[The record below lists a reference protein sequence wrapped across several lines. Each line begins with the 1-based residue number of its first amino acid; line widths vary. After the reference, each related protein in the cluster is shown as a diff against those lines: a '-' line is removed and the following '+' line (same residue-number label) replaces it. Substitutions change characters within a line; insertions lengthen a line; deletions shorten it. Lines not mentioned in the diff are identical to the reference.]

1 MDSRDV
7 QVGAPTLG
15 PMTTELVGGDPL
27 PEDPVDDDSPGE
39 APEVHDFDR
48 IGPYRVV
55 QHLGEGGMGVV
66 HLALDQRG
74 RAVALKVLRPHV
86 AADADARA
94 RLGREVATLARVTS
108 PRVAPVFDAD
118 LEAEQP
124 YIVTR
129 YVPGPSLDAH
139 VKEHGPLPADGL
151 LRLGRGLAEA
161 LRSIHETGVIHRDLK
176 PGNVLLV
183 DGDPVLIDFGIA
195 HDADS
200 SRMTMT
206 GLVMGTPGYLSPEI
220 VEGADVDAAT
230 DWWGWAATLVFAA
243 TGHPPFGRGGMET
256 VLARVMRG
264 DVDLTGVDD
273 RLAPLLYAAL
283 SPDPSRRPHAD
294 EVLHALERYAEGRP
308 VTEALPVRSR
318 VLPTAAETTHLPSAM
333 PATSVLPVA
342 RTEPPRPAAPVAHSP
357 SHQSPPPPQQ
367 QAWVDPFAGRAPEPR
382 HEVVPPPQAWP
393 GTVPTEREGDPR
405 IGRPRRT
412 GVLAGLLATIVG
424 AAAMA
429 PLLTL
434 VLVLLGCV
442 LARTV
447 DQSMT
452 ATVMRRYTYGR
463 RRSDAAVATAKS
475 PLHLAGAL
483 LTTLF
488 ALVLPALVGLSAV
501 IVAGLVIAQATS
513 AAAQSF
519 EHPAALATGALVTA
533 LMAWWGPGSP
543 SLRRGTRSLVRGLT
557 GVSAV
562 RVGLAV
568 LLGLLGIGL
577 LATALMNGAVTTWW
591 PLGSSPVPDTS
602 WLPTR

>member
-1 MDSRDV
+1 
-7 QVGAPTLG
+7 
-15 PMTTELVGGDPL
+15 MTTELIGGDPL
-27 PEDPVDDDSPGE
+27 PEEPVDRDASSEE
-39 APEVHDFDR
+39 APVVHDFDR

-55 QHLGEGGMGVV
+55 QQLGQGGMGVV

-86 AADADARA
+86 AHDADARA
-94 RLGREVATLARVTS
+94 RLGREVATLARVRS

-118 LEAEQP
+118 LDGDQP

-129 YVPGPSLDAH
+129 YVPGPSLDSH
-139 VKEHGPLPADGL
+139 VKEHGPLPADEL

-161 LRSIHETGVIHRDLK
+161 LRSIHEIGVIHRDLK

-220 VEGADVDAAT
+220 VEGAEVDAAT

-243 TGHPPFGRGGMET
+243 SGHPPFGRGGMEA
-256 VLARVMRG
+256 VLSRVMRG
-264 DVDLTGVDD
+264 DVDLTGVDE

-283 SPDPSRRPHAD
+283 TPDAARRPHAD
-294 EVLHALERYAEGRP
+294 EVLRALERYAEGRP

-318 VLPTAAETTHLPSAM
+318 AMPAAAATTHLPSAN
-333 PATSVLPVA
+333 PPTAVLPAVA
-342 RTEPPRPAAPVAHSP
+342 PSWPADAPGR
-357 SHQSPPPPQQ
+357 HQPAPHAPQPAP
-367 QAWVDPFAGRAPEPR
+367 QAWVDPFAGYQHEPR
-382 HEVVPPPQAWP
+382 QEVVPAPSAWP
-393 GTVPTEREGDPR
+393 GSVPSEREGDPR

-412 GVLAGLLATIVG
+412 DVLLGLLAAIVG
-424 AAAMA
+424 GAAIA

-434 VLVLLGCV
+434 VLVLIGCV

-452 ATVMRRYTYGR
+452 ATVMRRYTHGR

-475 PLHLAGAL
+475 PLHLIGAA

-488 ALVLPALVGLSAV
+488 ALVLPVLVGLSAV
-501 IVAGLVIAQATS
+501 IVAGLVVSQAS
-513 AAAQSF
+513 AGESTF
-519 EHPAALATGALVTA
+519 DHPAALAVGGLVTT
-533 LMAWWGPGSP
+533 LTAWWGPGSP
-543 SLRRGTRSLVRGLT
+543 SLRRGTRSLVRGVT
-557 GVSAV
+557 GVAPI
-562 RVGLAV
+562 RVGLTV
-568 LLGLLGIGL
+568 LLAVAGLLL
-577 LATALMNGAVTTWW
+577 LGAALSAGAPATWW
-591 PLGSSPVPDTS
+591 PLVDSPVPDAPWIPS
-602 WLPTR
+602 R

>member
-1 MDSRDV
+1 MK
-7 QVGAPTLG
+7 
-15 PMTTELVGGDPL
+15 
-27 PEDPVDDDSPGE
+27 
-39 APEVHDFDR
+39 
-48 IGPYRVV
+48 I
-55 QHLGEGGMGVV
+55 
-66 HLALDQRG
+66 
-74 RAVALKVLRPHV
+74 
-86 AADADARA
+86 
-94 RLGREVATLARVTS
+94 
-108 PRVAPVFDAD
+108 
-118 LEAEQP
+118 
-124 YIVTR
+124 
-129 YVPGPSLDAH
+129 
-139 VKEHGPLPADGL
+139 
-151 LRLGRGLAEA
+151 RGL
-161 LRSIHETGVIHRDLK
+161 RT
-176 PGNVLLV
+176 
-183 DGDPVLIDFGIA
+183 
-195 HDADS
+195 
-200 SRMTMT
+200 
-206 GLVMGTPGYLSPEI
+206 I
-220 VEGADVDAAT
+220 V
-230 DWWGWAATLVFAA
+230 
-243 TGHPPFGRGGMET
+243 R
-256 VLARVMRG
+256 
-264 DVDLTGVDD
+264 
-273 RLAPLLYAAL
+273 
-283 SPDPSRRPHAD
+283 
-294 EVLHALERYAEGRP
+294 
-308 VTEALPVRSR
+308 
-318 VLPTAAETTHLPSAM
+318 
-333 PATSVLPVA
+333 
-342 RTEPPRPAAPVAHSP
+342 
-357 SHQSPPPPQQ
+357 
-367 QAWVDPFAGRAPEPR
+367 
-382 HEVVPPPQAWP
+382 
-393 GTVPTEREGDPR
+393 
-405 IGRPRRT
+405 
-412 GVLAGLLATIVG
+412 VLAGLLATIVG

-513 AAAQSF
+513 AAVQSF

>member
-1 MDSRDV
+1 
-7 QVGAPTLG
+7 VGAPTLG
-15 PMTTELVGGDPL
+15 HMTTELVGGDSV
-27 PEDPVDDDSPGE
+27 PEDPVADDGRRE

-94 RLGREVATLARVTS
+94 RLGREVATLARVRS

-118 LEAEQP
+118 LEADQP

-139 VKEHGPLPADGL
+139 VKEHGPLAPDGL
-151 LRLGRGLAEA
+151 LRLGKGLAEA
-161 LRSIHETGVIHRDLK
+161 LRSIHETGVVHRDLK

-264 DVDLTGVDD
+264 DVDLTGVDE

-283 SPDPSRRPHAD
+283 TLDPSRRPHAD

-318 VLPTAAETTHLPSAM
+318 TLPEAAETTHLPSSA

-342 RTEPPRPAAPVAHSP
+342 RPTPPRPAPQATPAPQAIPAPYAPVQPA
-357 SHQSPPPPQQ
+357 PPAQQ
-367 QAWVDPFAGRAPEPR
+367 GWVDPFAGRQPEPR
-382 HEVVPPPQAWP
+382 REVVAPPQAWP
-393 GTVPTEREGDPR
+393 GTVPTDREGDPR

-412 GVLAGLLATIVG
+412 DVLVGLLVAVVG
-424 AAAMA
+424 GAAMA

-434 VLVLLGCV
+434 VVVLLGCV

-475 PLHLAGAL
+475 PLHLIGAL

-488 ALVLPALVGLSAV
+488 ALVLPVLVGLSAV
-501 IVAGLVIAQATS
+501 IVAGLVIAQAT
-513 AAAQSF
+513 ATGGQSF

-543 SLRRGTRSLVRGLT
+543 SLRRGTRSLVRGVT

-568 LLGLLGIGL
+568 LLVLLGAGLLG
-577 LATALMNGAVTTWW
+577 LALAQGAPATWW

>member
-1 MDSRDV
+1 
-7 QVGAPTLG
+7 
-15 PMTTELVGGDPL
+15 MTTELIGGDPL
-27 PEDPVDDDSPGE
+27 PEEPVARDASSEE
-39 APEVHDFDR
+39 APVVHDFDR

-55 QHLGEGGMGVV
+55 QQLGQGGMGVV

-86 AADADARA
+86 AHDADARA
-94 RLGREVATLARVTS
+94 RLGREVATLARVRS

-118 LEAEQP
+118 LDGDQP

-129 YVPGPSLDAH
+129 YVPGPSLDSH
-139 VKEHGPLPADGL
+139 VKEHGPLPADEL

-161 LRSIHETGVIHRDLK
+161 LRSIHEIGVIHRDLK

-220 VEGADVDAAT
+220 VEGAEVDAAT

-243 TGHPPFGRGGMET
+243 SGHPPFGRGGMEA
-256 VLARVMRG
+256 VLSRVMRG
-264 DVDLTGVDD
+264 DVDLTGVDE

-283 SPDPSRRPHAD
+283 TPDAARRPHAD
-294 EVLHALERYAEGRP
+294 EVLRALERYAEGRP

-318 VLPTAAETTHLPSAM
+318 AMPAAAATTHLPSPNPPTA
-333 PATSVLPVA
+333 VLPAVA
-342 RTEPPRPAAPVAHSP
+342 PSWPADSPGRHQPAPHA
-357 SHQSPPPPQQ
+357 PQPAP
-367 QAWVDPFAGRAPEPR
+367 QAWVDPFAGYQHEPR
-382 HEVVPPPQAWP
+382 QEVVPAPSAWP
-393 GTVPTEREGDPR
+393 GSVPSEREGDPR

-412 GVLAGLLATIVG
+412 DVLLGLLAAIVG
-424 AAAMA
+424 GAAIA

-434 VLVLLGCV
+434 VLVLIGCV

-452 ATVMRRYTYGR
+452 ATVMRRYTHGR

-475 PLHLAGAL
+475 PLHLIGAA

-488 ALVLPALVGLSAV
+488 ALVLPVLVGLSAV
-501 IVAGLVIAQATS
+501 IVAGLVVSQAS
-513 AAAQSF
+513 AGESTF
-519 EHPAALATGALVTA
+519 DHPAALAVGGLVTT
-533 LMAWWGPGSP
+533 LTAWWGPGSP
-543 SLRRGTRSLVRGLT
+543 SLRRGTRSLVRGVT
-557 GVSAV
+557 GVAPI
-562 RVGLAV
+562 RVGLTV
-568 LLGLLGIGL
+568 LLAVAGLLL
-577 LATALMNGAVTTWW
+577 LGAALSAGAPATWW
-591 PLGSSPVPDTS
+591 PLVDSPVPDTPWIPS
-602 WLPTR
+602 R